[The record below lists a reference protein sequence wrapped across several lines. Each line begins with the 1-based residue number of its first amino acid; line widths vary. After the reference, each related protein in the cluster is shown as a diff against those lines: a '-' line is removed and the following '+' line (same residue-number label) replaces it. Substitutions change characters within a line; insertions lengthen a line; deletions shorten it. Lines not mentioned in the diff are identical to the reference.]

1 MKKINFPYLA
11 VVLGLT
17 FMPVIVLG
25 NTIGEDGL
33 RAVPLLSLLVMNEF
47 ALIASAFGVWIGFQ
61 QWRVAGFQPIYA
73 GATVLCAVQAILFTF
88 LAISLWPM

>member
-17 FMPVIVLG
+17 FMPIIILG

-47 ALIASAFGVWIGFQ
+47 ALIASAFGVWIGVQ
-61 QWRVAGFQPIYA
+61 QWRVAGFQAAYA
-73 GATVLCAVQAILFTF
+73 GATVLCAVQTILFVL
-88 LAISLWPM
+88 LAVQLWPM